1 MSAAMTQTIC
11 GGQEAAQ
18 VAIPPAP
25 AEPGIIL
32 LTGATGYVGGRLL
45 DRLVREGRRVRC
57 LTRRPETLDRRVA
70 RHVEV
75 VAGDLLVLE
84 SLTVALAGVQI
95 AYYLVHSMAA
105 SGSFEELDRRAASNF
120 AAAVAK
126 AGVRHIVYLSGLG
139 SGADLSAH
147 LASRHE
153 VGEILRRSGVATTEL
168 RASIVIGAGSASFET
183 VRAVVE
189 RLPAIPAPKWV
200 DTTAQPIAIDDVI
213 EYLLTV
219 LTPRPTGN
227 AVFEIGGGD
236 RVSYAEVM
244 REYARQRNLRRW
256 VLPMPVR
263 TARTWRILLGM
274 VIPAHG
280 RVAATM
286 LESLRNETV
295 VSDSGAREAFAVRPC
310 GLPEAVER
318 VLTGEDH
325 EFADTSWRDVLP
337 QATSSRWGGIQ
348 VRRRMVTSRVEPVH
362 VCPHE
367 VFASIQR
374 IGGQTGWYGT
384 DWFWRVRGWV
394 DKLCG
399 GDGMRQGRRDPQAIS
414 VGDRIDFWRVERVE
428 PARRLLL
435 VAEMKI
441 PGRLWLQF
449 DVEGDDRRTELR
461 QTTVFDPAGSVGL
474 VYWYLLYPVHRTIF
488 KAMLHGLNRATH
500 PGANG
505 AGGSQA
511 GARRG
516 RLHSVVKRQRHDVV
530 GTGRIRKS
538 AASCVVDPT
547 VRPSTPALGQALGI
561 GPSHQGVDTY
571 EHQIPRLGRPRDR
584 DRRGRSGRLRDRWR
598 KR

>member
-1 MSAAMTQTIC
+1 MTAAMTQTLC
-11 GGQEAAQ
+11 RGQEAVQ
-18 VAIPPAP
+18 VAIPTPP
-25 AEPGIIL
+25 AELGTIL

-45 DRLVREGRRVRC
+45 DRLVRDGFRVRC
-57 LTRRPETLDRRVA
+57 LTRRPEILTKRVA
-70 RHVEV
+70 RDVEI
-75 VAGDLLVLE
+75 VAGDLLEPE
-84 SLTVALAGVQI
+84 SLSVAMAGVHI
-95 AYYLVHSMAA
+95 AYYLVHSMDAKR
-105 SGSFEELDRRAASNF
+105 SFEELDRRAASNF
-120 AAAVAK
+120 ATAAAK

-153 VGEILRRSGVATTEL
+153 VGEILCRSGVVTTEL

-200 DTTAQPIAIDDVI
+200 DTVAQPIAIDDVI

-219 LTPRPTGN
+219 LTPRPTRN

-263 TARTWRILLGM
+263 TARTWRLFLG
-274 VIPAHG
+274 VLTPTHG

-295 VSDSGAREAFAVRPC
+295 VSDPGAREAFAVEPR
-310 GLPEAVER
+310 GLPEAIER
-318 VLTGEDH
+318 ALTGEDH

-337 QATSSRWGGIQ
+337 QAASSRWGGVQ

-362 VCPHE
+362 VSPHA

-384 DWFWRVRGWV
+384 DWFWRVRGWL
-394 DKLCG
+394 DKRCG
-399 GDGMRQGRRDPQAIS
+399 GDGMRRGRRDPHAIS

-449 DVEGDDRRTELR
+449 DVEGDDRRTEVR

-488 KAMLHGLNRATH
+488 RAMLRGLNRATH
-500 PGANG
+500 AGPNG
-505 AGGSQA
+505 ADGPQA

-516 RLHSVVKRQRHDVV
+516 RVHNLVTLLRRDVV

-538 AASCVVDPT
+538 PKSSVADPM
-547 VRPSTPALGQALGI
+547 VR
-561 GPSHQGVDTY
+561 
-571 EHQIPRLGRPRDR
+571 
-584 DRRGRSGRLRDRWR
+584 RSAQLLR
-598 KR
+598 KRSA

>member
-1 MSAAMTQTIC
+1 MPAAMTQTLC
-11 GGQEAAQ
+11 TGQEAVQ
-18 VAIPPAP
+18 VAIPTARP
-25 AEPGIIL
+25 ELGTIL

-45 DRLVREGRRVRC
+45 DRLVRDGFRVRC
-57 LTRRPETLDRRVA
+57 LTRRPEILTKRVA
-70 RHVEV
+70 RDVEI
-75 VAGDLLVLE
+75 VAGDLLEPE
-84 SLTVALAGVQI
+84 SLSVAMAGVHI
-95 AYYLVHSMAA
+95 AYYLVHSMDAKR
-105 SGSFEELDRRAASNF
+105 SFEELDRRAASNF
-120 AAAVAK
+120 ATAAAE

-139 SGADLSAH
+139 SGVDLSAH

-153 VGEILRRSGVATTEL
+153 VGEILCRSGVVTTEL

-200 DTTAQPIAIDDVI
+200 DTVAQPIAIDDVI

-219 LTPRPTGN
+219 LTPRPTRN

-263 TARTWRILLGM
+263 TARTWRLLLG
-274 VIPAHG
+274 VLTPTHG

-295 VSDSGAREAFAVRPC
+295 VSDPGAREAFAVKPR
-310 GLPEAVER
+310 GLPEAIER
-318 VLTGEDH
+318 ALTGEDH

-337 QATSSRWGGIQ
+337 QAASSRWGGVQ

-362 VCPHE
+362 VSPHAA
-367 VFASIQR
+367 FAAIQR

-384 DWFWRVRGWV
+384 DWFWRVRGWL
-394 DKLCG
+394 DKRCG
-399 GDGMRQGRRDPQAIS
+399 GDGMRRGRRDPHAIT

-488 KAMLHGLNRATH
+488 RAMLHGLNRATH
-500 PGANG
+500 
-505 AGGSQA
+505 AGPK
-511 GARRG
+511 RR
-516 RLHSVVKRQRHDVV
+516 
-530 GTGRIRKS
+530 
-538 AASCVVDPT
+538 
-547 VRPSTPALGQALGI
+547 
-561 GPSHQGVDTY
+561 
-571 EHQIPRLGRPRDR
+571 
-584 DRRGRSGRLRDRWR
+584 
-598 KR
+598 